1 MSAGP
6 NIYSIHQKSE
16 LKRLGFHWV
25 ESDREWYNDTGDPM
39 SVYLDCY
46 GNQFILRIMRYDAD
60 VTEEYEHFD
69 TFEEL
74 VAYIS

>member
-1 MSAGP
+1 
-6 NIYSIHQKSE
+6 
-16 LKRLGFHWV
+16 
-25 ESDREWYNDTGDPM
+25 M